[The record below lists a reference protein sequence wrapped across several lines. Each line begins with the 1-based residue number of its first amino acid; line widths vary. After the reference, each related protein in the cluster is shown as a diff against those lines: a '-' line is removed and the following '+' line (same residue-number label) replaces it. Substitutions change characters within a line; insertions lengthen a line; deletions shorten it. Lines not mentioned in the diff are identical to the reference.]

1 MKRLMVLLVAVGAL
15 AACGTAGGNSAQVP
29 QQRDYVGTWTDEGF
43 EAHITNDQIEID
55 MVSGDMHGLYWK
67 GTFPQPSDVSST
79 TSVADK
85 EALDASILGSQDST
99 KKFEFK
105 GDQID
110 FQASMLGVTRTVH
123 LKKA

>member
-15 AACGTAGGNSAQVP
+15 AACGSAGGNSSAP
-29 QQRDYVGTWTDEGF
+29 QQRDYVGSWNADGF
-43 EAHITNDQIEID
+43 EATITNDQIVID
-55 MVSGDMHGLYWK
+55 MVGGDSRGLYWK

-85 EALDASILGSQDST
+85 EALDASLLGSGDST
-99 KKFEFK
+99 KVFTFH